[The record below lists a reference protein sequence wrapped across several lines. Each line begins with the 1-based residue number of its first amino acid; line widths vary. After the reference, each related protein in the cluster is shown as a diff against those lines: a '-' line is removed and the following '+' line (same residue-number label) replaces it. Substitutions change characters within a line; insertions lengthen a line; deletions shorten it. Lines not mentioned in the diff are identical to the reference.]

1 MNKTMNGTFSTH
13 RRSLMRRLPDGLILL
28 AGGREVPRNY
38 DVNYVFRQG
47 SDFLWLSGVEEPGCA
62 LLMDPKR
69 GSTTLFMPRID
80 DHHRV
85 WEGHVPSPAEA
96 RRLFGVERVAYTDE
110 LPAAL
115 SRARRGHRRAYADP
129 AALKSW
135 SGALRGLKGSP
146 AVLGDAI
153 EELRAVKDAG
163 ELALMRRANEVS
175 GAAHS
180 EVMRRA
186 RAGMREYQVQALF
199 EAPCIAAGLRHLAY
213 PSIVA
218 TGVNG
223 AVLHYRRNDALLR
236 RGQLL
241 LIDAGAENRGY
252 AADITR
258 TFPVSARFTRRQ
270 ADVYDVVLGTQKALI
285 DAARPG
291 VNSAEWHVLSMRL
304 IAEGLRGLGLL
315 RGSTD
320 ALVETGAV
328 RLFYPHGIG
337 HLLGLDVHDGLGG
350 KSRRLPNPTKAPVR
364 FVARLEA
371 GMAVTVEPGV
381 YFIEALIN
389 SQAQRAKHRAHV
401 DFSRAERWLDF
412 GGIRIE
418 DDVLVRPSGP
428 PLNLTTVPKERRAV
442 EELRKAAGGA

>member
-1 MNKTMNGTFSTH
+1 MNPLFSSH
-13 RRSLMRRLPDGLILL
+13 RRALMGRLKDGLILL
-28 AGGREVPRNY
+28 AGGREVIRNY
-38 DVNYVFRQG
+38 DVSYVFRQG
-47 SDFLWLSGVEEPGCA
+47 SDFLWLTGVEEPGCA
-62 LLMDPKR
+62 LLLDPKR
-69 GSTTLFMPRID
+69 RTSALYMPRID

-96 RRLFGVERVAYTDE
+96 RRLYGVERVAFTDE
-110 LPAAL
+110 LPKAL
-115 SRARRGHRRAYADP
+115 KKARSGHRRAYANE

-135 SGALRGLKGSP
+135 GSSLKGLKPAP
-146 AVLGDAI
+146 AVLTDAL

-163 ELALMRRANEVS
+163 EVALMRRANEVS
-175 GAAHS
+175 GAAHVA
-180 EVMRRA
+180 VMRGA

-199 EAPCIAAGLRHLAY
+199 DSACLAAGLKHLAY

-218 TGVNG
+218 AGDNG
-223 AVLHYRRNDALLR
+223 AVLHYRKNNAVLKA
-236 RGQLL
+236 GQLL
-241 LIDAGAENRGY
+241 LIDAGAENGGY

-270 ADVYDVVLGTQKALI
+270 ADAYDVVLATQKALI
-285 DAARPG
+285 NAAKPG
-291 VNSAEWHVLSMRL
+291 VNSADWHVLSMRL
-304 IAEGLRGLGLL
+304 IAEGLRDLGLL

-328 RLFYPHGIG
+328 RLFYPHSIG

-350 KSRRLPNPTKAPVR
+350 SKRKLPNPTKVPVR

-381 YFIEALIN
+381 YFISALLE
-389 SQAQRAKHRAHV
+389 SKAQYDKHKDLV
-401 DFSRAERWLDF
+401 DFARARSWLGL

-418 DDVLVRPSGP
+418 DDIIVRAKGL
-428 PLNLTTVPKERRAV
+428 PLNLTSVPKERRDIEA
-442 EELRKAAGGA
+442 LRRSAGHG